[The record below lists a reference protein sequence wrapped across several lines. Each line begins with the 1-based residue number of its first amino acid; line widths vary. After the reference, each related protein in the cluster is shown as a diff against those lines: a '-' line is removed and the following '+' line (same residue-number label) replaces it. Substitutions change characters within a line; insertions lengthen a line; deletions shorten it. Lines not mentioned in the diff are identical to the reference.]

1 MRFVKEMHLSME
13 SEFFER
19 SNPFQVIL
27 YFLHKGGLPRLE
39 GSHLLSPFGFIQSH
53 CHCSVI
59 QYKIMFKYNYIGG
72 DFYSMIFLA

>member
-1 MRFVKEMHLSME
+1 MLKCNYL
-13 SEFFER
+13 
-19 SNPFQVIL
+19 NKVISYL
-27 YFLHKGGLPRLE
+27 LRKCCIPRLE